1 MDKEAGLE
9 HTFHRTKIVAT
20 VGPACDTYEKLLELV
35 KAGVNVFRLNFS
47 HGSHEDKE
55 KIIEHIRR
63 INEQEPY
70 NICILGDLQ
79 GPKLRV
85 GEIEN
90 GVIEI
95 KPGDVLTFTNE
106 KLVGTKERIYVSY
119 PNFHKD
125 VKIGNIIMIDDGKL
139 EVKVSKILK
148 NNDVQVVVILGGPL
162 SSKKGINLPDTK
174 ISLPALTEKDLVDL
188 EFIIQQKLDWVALSF
203 VRTAKDLVILRNKLT
218 EAKSKTKIIAKIEK
232 PEALQNI
239 RDIIV
244 ESDGIMVARGDLGV
258 ELPIEQVPLIQ
269 KQLIRK
275 CLHRAKP
282 VIVATQMME
291 SMIERTKPN
300 RSEITDVANAVLEG
314 ADAVMLSGE
323 TATGQHPTLVVET
336 MRKIIMEVERTD
348 YRYNL
353 EEVLQPQP
361 HSPSFLSDA
370 ICYNACNLAKDCNA
384 DALIGMTQS
393 GYTGFML
400 SSYRPKAP
408 LYIFTKERSLVN
420 QLSVSWGV
428 RAFYYDEE
436 ESLDDIFQDQI
447 DILKESGFIKTGNVA
462 VSTGSTPVAFAST
475 HQCFK
480 NYKTGI
486 RVSEFTSLQVQMFF
500 DSRGVFCLLLFEVE
514 QSGNKNTHTFN
525 HSHHS
530 SFNIQHSSLIT
541 DHSFPHRNDYSCNT
555 QPTIL

>member
-1 MDKEAGLE
+1 MTKNIEKYLYKQMDKEAAVE
-9 HTFHRTKIVAT
+9 HSFHRTKIVAT
-20 VGPACDTYEKLLELV
+20 VGPACDTYDKLLALV

-47 HGSHEDKE
+47 HGSHEDKK
-55 KIIEHIRR
+55 KIIGFVRE
-63 INEQEPY
+63 INEKEPY
-70 NICILGDLQ
+70 NISMLGDLQ

-90 GVIEI
+90 GAINI
-95 KPGDVLTFTNE
+95 QAGDILTFTNE
-106 KLVGTKERIYVSY
+106 KLVGNKDRIYVSY
-119 PNFHKD
+119 PNLHKD
-125 VKIGNIIMIDDGKL
+125 VVIGNTIMIDDGKL
-139 EVKVSKILK
+139 EVKVAKVLK
-148 NNDVQVVVILGGPL
+148 NNDVQVVVTLGGIL
-162 SSKKGINLPDTK
+162 SSKKGVNLPDTK
-174 ISLPALTEKDLVDL
+174 ISLPALTEKDLEDL
-188 EFIIQQKLDWVALSF
+188 DFVLEQKLDWVALSF
-203 VRTAKDLVILRNKLT
+203 VRSVKDLVLLREKINA
-218 EAKSKTKIIAKIEK
+218 AKSKTKIIAKIEK

-239 RDIIV
+239 RDIII
-244 ESDGIMVARGDLGV
+244 ESDGIMIARGDLGV
-258 ELPIEQVPLIQ
+258 ELPVEQVPLIQ

-314 ADAVMLSGE
+314 ADAVMLSAE

-370 ICYNACNLAKDCNA
+370 VCYNACNLAKDCNA

-400 SSYRPKAP
+400 SSYRPKSP
-408 LYIFTKERSLVN
+408 LYIFTKEKTLVN
-420 QLSVSWGV
+420 QLSLSWGV
-428 RAFYYDEE
+428 RAFYYAEE

-447 DILKESGFIKTGNVA
+447 DILQERGFLKVGNVA
-462 VSTGSTPVAFAST
+462 VSTGSTPINLHLPTNVLKIT
-475 HQCFK
+475 K
-480 NYKTGI
+480 
-486 RVSEFTSLQVQMFF
+486 
-500 DSRGVFCLLLFEVE
+500 VE
-514 QSGNKNTHTFN
+514 
-525 HSHHS
+525 
-530 SFNIQHSSLIT
+530 
-541 DHSFPHRNDYSCNT
+541 
-555 QPTIL
+555 